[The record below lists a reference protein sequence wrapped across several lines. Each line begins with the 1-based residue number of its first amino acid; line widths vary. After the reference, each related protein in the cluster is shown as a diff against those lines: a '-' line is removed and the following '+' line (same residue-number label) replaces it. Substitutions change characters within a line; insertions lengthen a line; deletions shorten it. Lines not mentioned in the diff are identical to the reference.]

1 MSYELMQ
8 NKDIRLELDF
18 DRAQA
23 TAFLRLYGR
32 FIGRI
37 LYIPRQRFRQLQ
49 IDGAV
54 AEFQRR
60 LNNEIHPDGRSD

>member
-32 FIGRI
+32 WIGRL
-37 LYIPRQRFRQLQ
+37 LYIPRKKFRQLQ
-49 IDGAV
+49 LDGTV
-54 AEFQRR
+54 AEFRRR
-60 LNNEIHPDGRSD
+60 LRSEARDGGHV